1 MEKNAAITLTNNQLQ
16 HDHVELPRHPRR
28 KKNRA
33 MHVIRV
39 ALFMMRGGRSRKQSV
54 LPVDDGSKGIWRKLV
69 GSMRPLHIHRSPS
82 QESISHSSP
91 PNTTTTLPPASL
103 SLLKGKSKS
112 CMNSPTE
119 EEPYSPSPPSTRYAS
134 AVGLNELVQ
143 SSDDDCEKQ
152 EVKVIVEDEDDDDD
166 EEYFDGDEQIDDKA
180 WEFIAQF
187 YQQMKLQRLD
197 STDRRYNERS
207 ERSLGV

>member
-1 MEKNAAITLTNNQLQ
+1 
-16 HDHVELPRHPRR
+16 
-28 KKNRA
+28 
-33 MHVIRV
+33 
-39 ALFMMRGGRSRKQSV
+39 
-54 LPVDDGSKGIWRKLV
+54 
-69 GSMRPLHIHRSPS
+69 
-82 QESISHSSP
+82 
-91 PNTTTTLPPASL
+91 
-103 SLLKGKSKS
+103 
-112 CMNSPTE
+112 MNSPTE

-180 WEFIAQF
+180 EEFIAQF

-207 ERSLGV
+207 ERSLGVWSSWILINSSPLVGEF